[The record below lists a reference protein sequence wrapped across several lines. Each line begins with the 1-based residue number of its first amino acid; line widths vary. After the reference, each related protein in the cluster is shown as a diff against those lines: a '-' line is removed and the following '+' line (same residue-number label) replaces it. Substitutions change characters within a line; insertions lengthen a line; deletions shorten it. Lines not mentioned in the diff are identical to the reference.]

1 MILLMILPTVSL
13 FELIAEMCV
22 IELKFFFLAALWH
35 MEYPGQ
41 ESDPSCSCNL
51 RHSLGNL
58 LNPLCSARDRT

>member
-41 ESDPSCSCNL
+41 ESDPSCSC
-51 RHSLGNL
+51 RPATAATSDPL
-58 LNPLCSARDRT
+58 LTVSGPRN